1 LKTTIISSESESVL
15 SYITNVW
22 RCRALI
28 FVLARRDM
36 NIRFS
41 QTLFGIFWSFV
52 QPLVAL
58 FIYSIFFY
66 KILGINTNN
75 VPYPLFVFP
84 GVMVWFHFI
93 QLVNETG
100 TCLQSN
106 QELIRKVSFPKLII
120 PLSKIICTSM
130 EVVISFFLL
139 VIMLFIYDVDVTARL
154 IFFPLI
160 LMINILLGF
169 SIGIWISSLTI
180 KYRDFHHII
189 PFLVNF
195 LIWISPVFYPSTILP
210 DNLEYLIFINPISS
224 VLCLYR
230 WCLIGMP
237 LPEGILLYNLIPS
250 LLILTLGLVYFKN
263 NEKKIVDFV

>member
-1 LKTTIISSESESVL
+1 M
-15 SYITNVW
+15 
-22 RCRALI
+22 I

-36 NIRFS
+36 KIRFS
-41 QTLFGIFWSFV
+41 QTLFGILWSFV

-120 PLSKIICTSM
+120 PLSKIICTSV

-139 VIMLFIYDVDVTARL
+139 VVMLFIYDVDVTARL

-195 LIWISPVFYPSTILP
+195 LIWISPVFYPTTILP
-210 DNLEYLIFINPISS
+210 DNLEHLIFYNPIST
-224 VLCLYR
+224 VLSLYR

-237 LPEGILLYNLIPS
+237 FPEDVIFFNLIPS
-250 LLILTLGLVYFKN
+250 VFILLLGVIYFK
-263 NEKKIVDFV
+263 KLDKDIIDYI